1 MDLVSIETPSVRVTA
16 SAQTLEFRDALF
28 RIVSYPLLQLS
39 GVSTH
44 HLGEIVDL
52 LKDKLNNID
61 EEHVCLHRLL
71 YVTLN
76 YSQIRPRHRKP
87 NLLHVGLFGR
97 SGTLRLQGLDDRV
110 GKFRG
115 AGTAADIPSKFAA
128 IAIDLVD
135 GVANLPSGVV
145 LAEMAEH
152 EQG

>member
-76 YSQIRPRHRKP
+76 YSQNPPETPQAESLTRGVIRPQRYSATP
-87 NLLHVGLFGR
+87 GLG
-97 SGTLRLQGLDDRV
+97 
-110 GKFRG
+110 
-115 AGTAADIPSKFAA
+115 
-128 IAIDLVD
+128 
-135 GVANLPSGVV
+135 
-145 LAEMAEH
+145 
-152 EQG
+152 